1 MRMDSQMQ
9 ETIKTTLSN
18 IKSKNNISTGELE
31 GALITTYR
39 LLDSKIESDYNLCLS
54 SICHIANLKHTDRM
68 VQQLL
73 HDCIIKSRVFLY
85 NNLLSATT
93 PGYSPEFS
101 AQDSILQNFYTSRA
115 TNTTLTKPQKEVFDA
130 FQRERRLIVSA
141 PTSFGKTR
149 IIREIISSN
158 NYRRIALIMPTVSL
172 LSEQYQDIKRNIEG
186 FTISKSSKIKIKPDE
201 KYILVLT
208 PERMSAFL
216 DENPEFAVDFFV
228 MDEIYKTDYKLNDD
242 RYKVFSDILYRLSK
256 QNTHFYLIGP
266 YITDFS
272 QKFRDRF
279 NAKFIRFDLEIVQ
292 KDYYKLDGTK
302 NNGKHN
308 IEDSSIRITKNKYTN
323 FSRII
328 SQPTVDG
335 KFLIYRYRKQYVEDT
350 AQSLANSK
358 KEKEHN
364 RELVDY
370 LANSIS
376 QDWDLIRCIKRGIG
390 FHHGAMPRHI
400 QDLIVDE
407 FNDSS
412 KTGIDYLF
420 CTTSLTEGINSAA
433 KNVVIYDKNMG
444 TGDTLGTLDRKN
456 IEGRAGRFMQHF
468 IGRIF
473 YLETDDTEDQDS
485 VVEIEYLDKNKP
497 DIETLLQLDRN
508 DIPSEQVE
516 LHNAFLER
524 VTSLSIP
531 DSLIRS
537 NRFVSVEGQ
546 IRLIQYLRAANKSY
560 TIEDQYIKKEIQSEI
575 LSIIFDFL
583 FTEKDKGK
591 SFNNDVGKSILI
603 QLTNYYVYHKP
614 PFKLMLTSE
623 TVRGQRKTENA
634 RIRYVFDLFTKYFEF
649 TWPKY
654 IKAFESLYNFTAI
667 EKRHPTIHLDMLV
680 AQLEYGTTKPHE
692 IILRDTGLPNEIIGK
707 ISSFYK
713 ECKTFE
719 DVQKVTQE
727 QRQAISR
734 GIHTIESKVIDKY
747 L

>member
-1 MRMDSQMQ
+1 
-9 ETIKTTLSN
+9 
-18 IKSKNNISTGELE
+18 
-31 GALITTYR
+31 
-39 LLDSKIESDYNLCLS
+39 
-54 SICHIANLKHTDRM
+54 
-68 VQQLL
+68 
-73 HDCIIKSRVFLY
+73 
-85 NNLLSATT
+85 
-93 PGYSPEFS
+93 
-101 AQDSILQNFYTSRA
+101 
-115 TNTTLTKPQKEVFDA
+115 
-130 FQRERRLIVSA
+130 
-141 PTSFGKTR
+141 
-149 IIREIISSN
+149 
-158 NYRRIALIMPTVSL
+158 MPTVSL
-172 LSEQYQDIKRNIEG
+172 LSEQYQDIRQNTEG
-186 FTISKSSKIKIKPDE
+186 FTISKSSKIKIKHDE

-266 YITDFS
+266 YISDFS
-272 QKFRDRF
+272 TKFRERF

-292 KDYYKLDGTK
+292 KDYYKLDSVK
-302 NNGKHN
+302 NTGKQT
-308 IEDSSIRITKNKYTN
+308 IENDSIRITQNKYTN

-328 SQPTVDG
+328 SQPSIDG

-350 AQSLANSK
+350 AKKLADSK
-358 KEKEHN
+358 IKKEHN

-370 LANSIS
+370 LADSIS
-376 QDWDLIRCIKRGIG
+376 HDWGLIECIQKGIG

-412 KTGIDYLF
+412 SAGIDFLF

-433 KNVVIYDKNMG
+433 KNVVIYDKSMG
-444 TGDTLGTLDRKN
+444 TGDALGTLDRKN

-473 YLETDDTEDQDS
+473 YLETDDSEDQDS
-485 VVEIEYLDKNKP
+485 IVEIEYLDKKKP
-497 DIETLLQLDRN
+497 DIETLLQLDRG
-508 DIPSEQVE
+508 DIPNEQIPLHDVFIEHLQE
-516 LHNAFLER
+516 LN
-524 VTSLSIP
+524 IP

-537 NRFVSVEGQ
+537 NRFVSAEGQ
-546 IRLIQYLRAANKSY
+546 IRLIQHLRTTNKNY
-560 TIEDQYIKKEIQSEI
+560 TIEDQHIKKEIQTEI
-575 LSIIFDFL
+575 LSTIFDFL

-591 SFNNDVGKSILI
+591 SFNNEVGKSILI
-603 QLTNYYVYHKP
+603 QLTNYYVYFKP
-614 PFKLMLTSE
+614 PFKLMLNSD
-623 TVRGQRKTENA
+623 TVKSQRKTVNA

-654 IKAFESLYNFTAI
+654 IKAFESLYNFIAT
-667 EKRHPTIHLDMLV
+667 EKGRPSIHLDMLV

-707 ISSFYK
+707 ISSYYK
-713 ECKTFE
+713 ECVTFE
-719 DVQKVTQE
+719 DVQRVTHKYRNE
-727 QRQAISR
+727 ISKK
-734 GIHTIESKVIDKY
+734 IHTIESKVIDKY